1 MSRLAPALLLPLLLL
16 PSTTHGEDAA
26 ETLRNAKT
34 LFFDRHYT
42 EAREAWQKVAASGE
56 GPESR
61 AALYWTARCSEK
73 LGEDERALAEYA
85 AYLEARPS
93 DPILREAAQTS
104 RIAIAAKLYKA
115 GQKGDLALVQR
126 ALEDPSRTV
135 RYFAAL
141 QMASLGPEAGRPA
154 ISVLKEILKR
164 EHDDD
169 LVERA
174 KLALFRL
181 DPSALAEAVPRPRPR
196 PAASGR
202 PASWI
207 KVRIWEKGAKKPEVS
222 INVPVALAEMVF
234 KSLPDDARS
243 ELRSQG
249 WDAGS
254 FWERVKKTGPTEILT
269 IEGEDG
275 ERIQVW
281 IE

>member
-1 MSRLAPALLLPLLLL
+1 MRRLARALLLPILLL
-16 PSTTHGEDAA
+16 PATARGEDAA

-34 LFFDRHYT
+34 LFFDRHYAQ
-42 EAREAWQKVAASGE
+42 AREAWRAIAASGE

-73 LGEDERALAEYA
+73 LGESDRALAEYA
-85 AYLEARPS
+85 TYLESRPS
-93 DPILREAAQTS
+93 DPTLREAAETS
-104 RIAIAAKLYKA
+104 RVALATKLYKA
-115 GQKGDLALVQR
+115 GETSHLALLHR
-126 ALEDPSRTV
+126 ALEDSSRTV

-141 QMASLGPEAGRPA
+141 QMASLGPEVGRPA
-154 ISVLKEILKR
+154 IPVLEEILKR
-164 EHDDD
+164 ERDED

-181 DPSALAEAVPRPRPR
+181 DPSVLAAAVPRPRPS
-196 PAASGR
+196 PAPKGR
-202 PASWI
+202 EASWI
-207 KVRIWEKGAKKPEVS
+207 KVRIWEKGAKKPQVS

-243 ELRSQG
+243 ELRSKG
-249 WDAGS
+249 WDADS
-254 FWERVKKTGPTEILT
+254 FWERVKRTGPTEILT

-275 ERIQVW
+275 DRIQVW